1 METRGMLLSNGSRVR
16 GDVEGGHYVVWEDEL
31 ASVVG
36 HPDPA
41 TLRAVLDD
49 AQGVR
54 ELLVMRDAFTLV
66 RSGLPE
72 WPYEEAVIHA
82 LPQPVPEW
90 PLPGSHVSFLD
101 SDTPLD
107 HLPSGLADH
116 VAAARASG
124 PVAAAWCDERPVS
137 FCCAG
142 WVTESL
148 WDVSIDTVHAYRRR
162 GFAQSAVHLMAAF
175 HRESAR
181 LPVWGAVIGNLAS
194 LQLASRMGF
203 VPVDTLYVFGRPRP
217 RSPGI
222 ALASPIGGRRAPD

>member
-1 METRGMLLSNGSRVR
+1 MPRLVETRGMLLSHGSRVR
-16 GDVEGGHYVVWEDEL
+16 GDAEGGHYVVWEGDL

-41 TLRAVLDD
+41 TLRAVLE
-49 AQGVR
+49 AAPGVR
-54 ELLVMRDAFTLV
+54 ELLVMRDAFTVV
-66 RSGLPE
+66 RAGLPE

-90 PLPGSHVSFLD
+90 PLPGPGVAFLE
-101 SDTPLD
+101 SDTPLGHVPTD
-107 HLPSGLADH
+107 LADEI
-116 VAAARASG
+116 AAACASG
-124 PVAAAWCDERPVS
+124 PVAAAWCDDRPVA
-137 FCCAG
+137 FCYAG
-142 WVTESL
+142 WVTETL
-148 WDVSIDTVHAYRRR
+148 WDVSIDTIPAYRRR

-203 VPVDTLYVFGRPRP
+203 VPIDTLYVFGRPRP
-217 RSPGI
+217 R
-222 ALASPIGGRRAPD
+222 